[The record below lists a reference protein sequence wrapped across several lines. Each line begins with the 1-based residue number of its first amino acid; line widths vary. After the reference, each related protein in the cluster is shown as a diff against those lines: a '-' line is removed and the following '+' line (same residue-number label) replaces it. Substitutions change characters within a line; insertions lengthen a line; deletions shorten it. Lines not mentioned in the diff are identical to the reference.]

1 MVRGSIMRWRM
12 QGVCDLRGNLQSGEG
27 FEMSAKAYADFHH
40 LQRIDQVPFAAIM
53 RRVGTRPAL
62 LDFLV
67 PGLDL
72 VIWKMRPCVRE
83 PVDMELRQ
91 SALRVLDHAVE
102 ACGCESGA
110 MIYELDG
117 YSFFAFRV
125 EYRDAVLIEMG
136 ITEVL
141 PG

>member
-1 MVRGSIMRWRM
+1 
-12 QGVCDLRGNLQSGEG
+12 
-27 FEMSAKAYADFHH
+27 MSAKAYADFHH
-40 LQRIDQVPFAAIM
+40 LRRIDQVPFAAIM
-53 RRVGTRPAL
+53 RRVSTRPAL

-67 PGLDL
+67 PGIDL

-91 SALRVLDHAVE
+91 SALRVLNHAVE
-102 ACGCESGA
+102 VFEPGA
-110 MIYELDG
+110 MIYEFDG
-117 YSFFAFRV
+117 FSFFAFRV
-125 EYRDAVLIEMG
+125 EHRDAVLIEMG

>member
-1 MVRGSIMRWRM
+1 
-12 QGVCDLRGNLQSGEG
+12 
-27 FEMSAKAYADFHH
+27 MSAKTYPDFCH
-40 LQRIDQVPFAAIM
+40 LQRINQVPFVAIM

-91 SALRVLDHAVE
+91 AALRALDHAVE
-102 ACGCESGA
+102 ACESGA
-110 MIYELDG
+110 MIYEFDG
-117 YSFFAFRV
+117 FSFFAFRV
-125 EYRDAVLIEMG
+125 ECRDAVLAEIG
-136 ITEVL
+136 ITEIL
-141 PG
+141 P